1 MCLLWWLWVKA
12 SSYLHS
18 DILNRCNRRYP
29 LLLLWV
35 RAVCCICTGLP
46 HPKPLPEMSVILCC
60 SSNCISPYFWSSCA
74 FALVPRNS
82 SDCSLTK
89 KNFFF
94 FSKISP
100 HFIPNEI
107 HFLRHSWD
115 AAGSFCL
122 AFDPEQNL
130 STTAGA
136 EWHLHPW
143 AERGREGGFR
153 EKWYHSFSLPLLWG
167 EGEIRPQY
175 WLPWT

>member
-94 FSKISP
+94 FFKNFSTFYSKWNPFSQAQ
-100 HFIPNEI
+100 
-107 HFLRHSWD
+107 LRCCRLILS
-115 AAGSFCL
+115 CL
-122 AFDPEQNL
+122 
-130 STTAGA
+130 
-136 EWHLHPW
+136 WPW
-143 AERGREGGFR
+143 AEPKHYCWSWVTPPSMSRKGT
-153 EKWYHSFSLPLLWG
+153 WG
-167 EGEIRPQY
+167 
-175 WLPWT
+175 WL